1 MQTNS
6 FEQNLPI
13 EEKEIGGKLVRTVSA
28 RDLHKSLESNK
39 DFTAWVKNQVAR
51 GMFDENIDYMVVWS
65 DTLKG
70 VAISE
75 AELLEKFKSKNQAV
89 AKGWKSDY
97 IFTIEAGKHIALMSG
112 TKKGK
117 EVRNYF
123 IRIEETFLQLV
134 GLKSKSEA
142 EMHLFKN
149 LDNINLILKDMDTM
163 NSVFEKLET
172 AHKFLNTKNILELY
186 RMDKFTQKIMNF
198 SIFEVFGI
206 DLNEMFFI
214 PTELG
219 KILDKSAV
227 EINKILEHKG
237 YQIKVDEHWE
247 LTENGKEFAISVKNK
262 LFTQIKWKLE
272 AVA

>member
-6 FEQNLPI
+6 FEELLPVGENQI
-13 EEKEIGGKLVRTVSA
+13 NGKVVQTVSA
-28 RDLHKSLESNK
+28 RDLHNVLGVKK
-39 DFTAWVKNQVAR
+39 DFSSWIKAQIQR
-51 GMFDENIDYMVVWS
+51 GFFEENIDFIVTHQKGGAKKPLVTQKGEQTDNRGGHNKIEYFL
-65 DTLKG
+65 TLN
-70 VAISE
+70 S
-75 AELLEKFKSKNQAV
+75 
-89 AKGWKSDY
+89 
-97 IFTIEAGKHIALMSG
+97 GKEIAMMTG

-142 EMHLFKN
+142 KMHLFKN
-149 LDNINLILKDMDTM
+149 LDNIDLILRDMDTM
-163 NSVFEKLET
+163 NSIFEKLEN

-206 DLNEMFFI
+206 NLNEMFFI

-219 KILDKSAV
+219 KIFDKSAV
-227 EINKILEHKG
+227 EINKILQHKG
-237 YQIKVDEHWE
+237 YQIKVGEEWQ
-247 LTENGKEFAISVKNK
+247 LTETGKDLAITVKNK
-262 LFTQIKWKLE
+262 LYTQIKWKLE
-272 AVA
+272 AIA